1 MSGEGAAPAGLSDQA
16 ITQAEA
22 FARIR
27 LLRSPHI
34 GPISYRQLLTRF
46 GTAAQALEAL
56 PNLGGEG
63 KRRYVAAKPDRIER
77 EVLAVKRAGAKY
89 LFHDQPDFPPLLAEI
104 DSAPPILTYR
114 GDWRLAARP
123 CVAIVGARNAS
134 AAAIK
139 LAREFALGLA
149 EAGLTIVSGL
159 ARGIDG
165 AAHEGALSSGNGTQG
180 SGATVGVI
188 ASGIEIAYP
197 PQHSELQER
206 IASEGL
212 LIAEQPPGTEP
223 RAQNFPSRNRII
235 AGLASG
241 TLVVEAAPK
250 SGSLIT
256 ARLAGEAGREI
267 MAIPGSPL
275 DARAHG
281 CNQLIRD
288 GAVLV
293 QSVED
298 VVELLSG
305 FTGTPRSRV
314 IAADDRPVRALSEK
328 ASAQAASVASAPPS
342 PSAGTSDIASLL
354 TNAPVS
360 VDELI
365 RQSGASVADVQMALL
380 ELEIAGQLTRH
391 AGGKVS
397 LK

>member
-1 MSGEGAAPAGLSDQA
+1 MNVAAPVTLAHEPQVSPLS
-16 ITQAEA
+16 QAEA

-34 GPISYRQLLTRF
+34 GPIAYRRLLERF
-46 GTAAQALEAL
+46 GTAREAIEAL

-63 KRRYVAAKPDRIER
+63 KRRYRAVKAEQVER
-77 EVLAVKRAGAKY
+77 EIAAVKKAGAKY
-89 LFHDQPDFPPLLAEI
+89 LFHDQADFPELLAEI
-104 DSAPPILTYR
+104 ESAPPILTYR
-114 GDWRLAARP
+114 GDWQLAAQP
-123 CVAIVGARNAS
+123 CIAIVGARNAS
-134 AAAIK
+134 ASAIK
-139 LAREFALGLA
+139 LARDFACGLA
-149 EAGLTIVSGL
+149 EAGVTVVSGL

-165 AAHEGALSSGNGTQG
+165 AAHEGALGAGA
-180 SGATVGVI
+180 GATIGVI
-188 ASGIEIAYP
+188 ASGIEIVYP
-197 PQHSELQER
+197 PQHAALQER
-206 IASEGL
+206 IASEAL

-235 AGLASG
+235 AGLAAG

-256 ARLAGEAGREI
+256 ARLAGEAGREV

-275 DARAHG
+275 DARSHG

-298 VVELLSG
+298 VLELLSG
-305 FTGTPRSRV
+305 FTGAPRARV
-314 IAADDRPVRALSEK
+314 ARADIPAPVPVREP
-328 ASAQAASVASAPPS
+328 APTRPL
-342 PSAGTSDIASLL
+342 ADADIETLL
-354 TNAPVS
+354 TNTPIG

-365 RQSGASVADVQMALL
+365 RQSGMSVADVQLALL
-380 ELEIAGQLTRH
+380 ELEIARRLERH

-397 LK
+397 LKS